1 MVSAQMLAVVQDIL
15 VGGFVVFALL
25 LTVIGALAY
34 QRTKIKKLLFVS
46 LGFGLFLLKGLILTV
61 AFFVPLFDW
70 FMIPVEFMLPFDIL
84 LVLDFLIL
92 VILYLATFK
101 K

>member
-1 MVSAQMLAVVQDIL
+1 MVSAQMLAIIQDLL

-25 LTVIGALAY
+25 LTVIGGLAY
-34 QRTKIKKLLFVS
+34 YRTKIKKLLYIS
-46 LGFGLFLLKGLILTV
+46 IGFGLFLLKGLILTV
-61 AFFVPLFDW
+61 AFFIPLFDW

-92 VILYLATFK
+92 VILYFATFK